1 MPTKQGVNTSD
12 DDFEAQLS
20 AAVIFNVEGDNVP
33 IEQTLQDEVDE
44 DRKLTEMSKSVEA
57 NSFNRLYY
65 DGLQQKLSR

>member
-1 MPTKQGVNTSD
+1 MNTSV

-20 AAVIFNVEGDNVP
+20 AAVIFNVEGDSVP
-33 IEQTLQDEVDE
+33 IEQTLQDEVDD

-65 DGLQQKLSR
+65 EGL

>member
-1 MPTKQGVNTSD
+1 MDTSV

-20 AAVIFNVEGDNVP
+20 AAVIFNVEGDKVP
-33 IEQTLQDEVDE
+33 LEQTLQDEVDE
-44 DRKLTEMSKSVEA
+44 DRKLTEMSKSVEV